1 MASPYIS
8 WPFFVSLVLLG
19 GYFAID
25 LLMGVLGNQY
35 LRAKEVIQTMII
47 KRKMKSQRLKL
58 GIGMSLNFVVV
69 EYDEEKW

>member
-1 MASPYIS
+1 MAWPYIS

-35 LRAKEVIQTMII
+35 LRAKEAIRRMQIM
-47 KRKMKSQRLKL
+47 RKIKSQKLKL
-58 GIGMSLNFVVV
+58 GIGMSLNFVLV
-69 EYDEEKW
+69 ECDEGKW

>member
-35 LRAKEVIQTMII
+35 LRAKEVIQRMIV

-58 GIGMSLNFVVV
+58 GIGMSLNFVAV
-69 EYDEEKW
+69 ERDEEKW

>member
-35 LRAKEVIQTMII
+35 LRAKEAIRRMQIM
-47 KRKMKSQRLKL
+47 RKIKSQKLKL

-69 EYDEEKW
+69 ECDIGKW

>member
-35 LRAKEVIQTMII
+35 LRAKEAIRRMQIMKKI
-47 KRKMKSQRLKL
+47 KSQKLKL
-58 GIGMSLNFVVV
+58 GVGMSLNFVVV
-69 EYDEEKW
+69 ECDEGKW

>member
-47 KRKMKSQRLKL
+47 KRKMMSQRLKL

>member
-35 LRAKEVIQTMII
+35 LRAKEVIQRMIV

-58 GIGMSLNFVVV
+58 GIGMSLKFVAA
-69 EYDEEKW
+69 ECDGEKW

>member
-35 LRAKEVIQTMII
+35 LRAKEAIRRMQIM
-47 KRKMKSQRLKL
+47 RKIKSQKLKL

-69 EYDEEKW
+69 ECDEGKW

>member
-35 LRAKEVIQTMII
+35 LRAKEVIQRMIV
-47 KRKMKSQRLKL
+47 KKKMKSQRLKL
-58 GIGMSLNFVVV
+58 GIGMSLKFVAA
-69 EYDEEKW
+69 ECDGEKR